1 MKELEAS
8 LEEAKQLKDQ
18 SVSTMMK
25 ERVKL
30 REAQDDAEMFKKST
44 VELGKRNNLLEV
56 CAYTCVSVIHTSI
69 NTLLECT
76 MLDVLHGPVCVRIY
90 VHTCT
95 KLYCT
100 DTFQYT
106 CPPGAPISL
115 VY

>member
-1 MKELEAS
+1 MRELEAS

-18 SVSTMMK
+18 MME

-56 CAYTCVSVIHTSI
+56 CAHVCVSVIHTSI

-76 MLDVLHGPVCVRIY
+76 MLNVLHGPVCVRIY

-95 KLYCT
+95 ELYCT
-100 DTFQYT
+100 DIFQYT
-106 CPPGAPISL
+106 CPPGAPTSL
-115 VY
+115 VF